1 MQVIQ
6 SGPDQGQRGIRELYF
21 AAMQRARKRLW
32 IATPYFVPDPGLL
45 DALCLAGYSGVDVRL
60 LGQYHPD
67 KWLPFFA
74 GRYYWDDVL
83 AAGVKVYQY
92 WKGMMHAKVVLVDG
106 EWASVGTANL
116 DYRSMHLNF
125 EVNALI
131 YSAGAVAEL
140 ERAFTRDLETSIL
153 LNREAFAERPLGGR
167 LLDNACRLLS
177 PVL

>member
-1 MQVIQ
+1 M
-6 SGPDQGQRGIRELYF
+6 
-21 AAMQRARKRLW
+21 
-32 IATPYFVPDPGLL
+32 PDPGLL
-45 DALCLAGYSGVDVRL
+45 DALCLAGHSGVDVRL

-67 KWLPFFA
+67 KWLPYFA

-92 WKGMMHAKVVLVDG
+92 SKGMMHAKVVLVDG

-131 YSAGAVAEL
+131 YSSEAVAEL
-140 ERAFTRDLETSIL
+140 ERSFAHDLTTSIL